1 MRPQAALFD
10 LDGVIIDSEK
20 LYTVFWNEINKIY
33 PVDIPDFAVAIK
45 GTTLPEIL
53 ELYPTQ
59 EIRDDITRRLHGFQD
74 NMDFPLI
81 DGAMDFLQ
89 WLKDEGIPAA
99 LVTSSDPRKMER
111 LFAKLPQLRTM
122 FTTVIDAS
130 KVTRSKPDPQ
140 GYLLA
145 AAELNADPSQCV
157 VFEDSINGLKAGR
170 ASGAKVVA
178 LATTHPASKLA
189 PLADLVIS
197 AWSALDLSSL

>member
-1 MRPQAALFD
+1 MHLQAALFD

-20 LYTVFWNEINKIY
+20 LYTVFWDDINKIY
-33 PVDIPDFAVAIK
+33 PVDIPDFAIAIK

-53 ELYPTQ
+53 GLYPTQ
-59 EIRDDITRRLHGFQD
+59 QIRDDITRRLHDFQD
-74 NMDFPLI
+74 NMDFSLI

-89 WLKDEGIPAA
+89 RLKDDGVPAA
-99 LVTSSDPRKMER
+99 LVTSSDPRKMDC
-111 LFAKLPQLRTM
+111 LFAKLPQLRGM
-122 FTTVIDAS
+122 FSTIIDAS
-130 KVTRSKPDPQ
+130 KVTKSKPDPQ

-145 AAELNADPSQCV
+145 AAELKADSAECV

-189 PLADLVIS
+189 PLADQVIS
-197 AWSALDLSSL
+197 SWSALDLSRL